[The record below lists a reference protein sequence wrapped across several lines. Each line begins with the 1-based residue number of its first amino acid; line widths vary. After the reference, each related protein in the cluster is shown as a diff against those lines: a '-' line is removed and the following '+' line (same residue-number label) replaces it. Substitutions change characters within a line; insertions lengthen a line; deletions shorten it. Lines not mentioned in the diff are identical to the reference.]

1 MKKVFLSIAI
11 IGAFMVTSCKE
22 KAQTD
27 ATEATTTEIATEE
40 TTTEAATESSDGTPN
55 FSDPDVQAYVDAYD
69 EYIEEYTKAA
79 ESKDMSAFA
88 ELGTK
93 GQELATLA
101 QGISGKMT
109 GADGE
114 RLAAYMTEKAELIQ
128 ELTKK
133 MME

>member
-11 IGAFMVTSCKE
+11 IGALMVTSCKD

-27 ATEATTTEIATEE
+27 ATEE
-40 TTTEAATESSDGTPN
+40 TTTEAESSDDTPN

-69 EYIEEYTKAA
+69 SYIEEYTKAA
-79 ESKDMSAFA
+79 ESKDMTAFA
-88 ELGTK
+88 ALGTK
-93 GQELATLA
+93 GQELATMA
-101 QGISGKMT
+101 QGISGEMT

-114 RLAAYMTEKAELIQ
+114 RLAVYMTEKAELIQ